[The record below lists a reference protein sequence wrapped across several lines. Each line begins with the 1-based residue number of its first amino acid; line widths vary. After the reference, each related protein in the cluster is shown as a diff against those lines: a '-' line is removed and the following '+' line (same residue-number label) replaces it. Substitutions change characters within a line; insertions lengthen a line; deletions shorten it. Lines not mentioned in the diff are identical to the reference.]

1 MNIMKKNMFVAKL
14 GMFLMMLFGSV
25 SIVNGAD
32 LVQLAAPTITVDGP
46 IKMIPGMEA
55 VFL

>member
-32 LVQLAAPTITVDGP
+32 LVQLAAPTITDDSWNGS
-46 IKMIPGMEA
+46 
-55 VFL
+55 